1 MSVLCPPTS
10 YLPPIAKIASFSVTQ
25 LLDALTYLQSLYHPE
40 VRGSR
45 RKRAQAPTFNGGEN
59 LCPRHE
65 DDTQFQAIRSDA
77 FERSYSIRWLTALIA
92 RLEVWQDLSYSGEV
106 SLNLGTPETIFSH
119 TEMIVQQAASLLA
132 ICAGVAAAGMITWN
146 FIFSSIDGQRRVEAQ
161 LTDIPL
167 NNDDYGSVGAQ
178 TWGGACVLA
187 EMVMEDPERFG
198 LDFPPDGPESHRLNI
213 LELGAGTGLVS
224 IVVTKLLE
232 TLPSFNHRQVSVVAT
247 DFHPSVL
254 ANLRS
259 NVNAN
264 VPSTHNQTTSTH
276 SITTHFLDWSSFS
289 APPPP
294 DYLSYPFDVVFG
306 ADIVYEVQH
315 AAWIKDCLKG
325 LVRRPSDSAI
335 SPAVFHL
342 VIPLRPTHAFESST
356 VESVFLNA
364 CDVDPNDDVDLV
376 ILSKESI
383 TCDAHGD
390 YTRGQGLGE
399 DVQYVYYKIGWSTNA
414 RL

>member
-1 MSVLCPPTS
+1 MSVLCLPTS

-25 LLDALTYLQSLYHPE
+25 LLDALTYLHSLYHPE
-40 VRGSR
+40 VRG
-45 RKRAQAPTFNGGEN
+45 EN
-59 LCPRHE
+59 LCPLHE
-65 DDTQFQAIRSDA
+65 DDNQLQAIRSDA
-77 FERSYSIRWLTALIA
+77 FERSYSIRWLTALIT
-92 RLEVWQDLSYSGEV
+92 RLEVWQDLSYSWEV
-106 SLNLGTPETIFSH
+106 SLDLGTPETIFAH
-119 TEMIVQQAASLLA
+119 TEMIVQQATSLLA
-132 ICAGVAAAGMITWN
+132 ICAGVAAAGMITRN
-146 FIFSSIDGQRRVEAQ
+146 FIFSSIDGPRRVEAQ

-167 NNDDYGSVGAQ
+167 DNDDYGSVGAQ
-178 TWGGACVLA
+178 TWGGG
-187 EMVMEDPERFG
+187 MYPERFG
-198 LDFPPDGPESHRLNI
+198 LDSPPDGPESRRLNV
-213 LELGAGTGLVS
+213 LELGAGTGFVS
-224 IVVTKLLE
+224 IVVTKLLD

-264 VPSTHNQTTSTH
+264 VPSTHNQTISTH

-289 APPPP
+289 ADPLP

-325 LVRRPSDSAI
+325 LVQRPSDSAV
-335 SPAVFHL
+335 SPAAFHL

-376 ILSKESI
+376 ILSKKSI

-399 DVQYVYYKIGWSTNA
+399 DVEYVYYKIGWSTNA

>member
-40 VRGSR
+40 VCGSR
-45 RKRAQAPTFNGGEN
+45 HKP
-59 LCPRHE
+59 
-65 DDTQFQAIRSDA
+65 IRSDA
-77 FERSYSIRWLTALIA
+77 FEHSYSIRWLTALMIA
-92 RLEVWQDLSYSGEV
+92 RLEVWEDLLHSGEV
-106 SLNLGTPETIFSH
+106 SLDLGTPETIFAH

-132 ICAGVAAAGMITWN
+132 ICAG
-146 FIFSSIDGQRRVEAQ
+146 RRVEAQ

-167 NNDDYGSVGAQ
+167 DNDDYGSVGAQ

-187 EMVMEDPERFG
+187 EMVMDDPERFG
-198 LDFPPDGPESHRLNI
+198 LDSPPDGPESRRLSV

-224 IVVTKLLE
+224 IVVTKLLD

-254 ANLRS
+254 ANLS
-259 NVNAN
+259 
-264 VPSTHNQTTSTH
+264 
-276 SITTHFLDWSSFS
+276 
-289 APPPP
+289 
-294 DYLSYPFDVVFG
+294 
-306 ADIVYEVQH
+306 VQH

-325 LVRRPSDSAI
+325 LVRHPSDSAV
-335 SPAVFHL
+335 SPAAFHL

-356 VESVFLNA
+356 VESLLLNA

-376 ILSKESI
+376 VLSMESI
-383 TCDAHGD
+383 TCDTHI
-390 YTRGQGLGE
+390 
-399 DVQYVYYKIGWSTNA
+399 VSV
-414 RL
+414 